1 MTEKEKYQQRAA
13 FIKLGFTEE
22 EIADVMKADEQIDKG
37 EKLFEQTAEQ
47 KAASKKARQAQG
59 DKTQYKPRVREKIP
73 NEDKLHIMQIIEDR
87 LADFVESE
95 GFDMINPEREMVFKF
110 NGVKYK
116 LTLSCPRT

>member
-22 EIADVMKADEQIDKG
+22 EIAHVMKADEQIDKG

-59 DKTQYKPRVREKIP
+59 DKTQYKPRIREKTV
-73 NEDKLHIMQIIEDR
+73 NQDKINIMKAF
-87 LADFVESE
+87 ADALPQAENLEFTNV
-95 GFDMINPEREMVFKF
+95 EREMVFTL

-116 LTLSCPRT
+116 VTLACPRT